1 MYKVLKYFTD
11 LHDKNYPYNEGD
23 IFPRKG
29 IKVTEERLAE
39 LAGSDNKRGE
49 PLIVKVEE
57 PQAEEKPEPKKPAK
71 KKKAAEK

>member
-11 LHDKNYPYNEGD
+11 LHDNNYPYKEGD
-23 IFPRKG
+23 VFPRKG

-57 PQAEEKPEPKKPAK
+57 PQEKPEPKKPAK